1 MREHAPALA
10 TETRQQTLALTHRH
24 VVITDRDSELPYSK
38 GLMASEIMATG
49 LAPARAFH
57 VAEVIEQRLHESAR
71 RTIRRDELHDLALD
85 VIRDEV
91 GAKYA
96 EPFSKWRRVLKLDM
110 PLVILVGGATGVG
123 KSTIAT
129 MLASRLGI
137 TRVVPTDA
145 IREVMRSMLTA
156 DLFPTLHTSLFDV
169 GRLVRLPLP
178 PSVDPDIIGFR
189 EQTAAV
195 TVGIEALVQRAIDE
209 GTDLIVEGA
218 HVVPGFLKLDRFAGK
233 AVAVQLVVT
242 VDDEEM
248 HRSHFLRRSRETRNR
263 PPDRYLDNFD
273 KIRKLQRYVRSL
285 ALQHGVPAIPSY
297 SLDATLSHVIDLVV
311 GQAFDA
317 VPPEG
322 SDPADP
328 NPTNRQARV
337 GPVVANTVA
346 TATEAPGTG
355 SGGEL

>member
-1 MREHAPALA
+1 MAH
-10 TETRQQTLALTHRH
+10 TQRH
-24 VVITDRDSELPYSK
+24 VVVTNQEYELPYSK

-57 VAEVIEQRLHESAR
+57 VAEVIEERLHASGR
-71 RTIRRDELHDLALD
+71 LTISRDELHALALD
-85 VIRDEV
+85 VLRDQV

-96 EPFSKWRRVLKLDM
+96 EPFAKWLQVLRLDK
-110 PLVILVGGATGVG
+110 PLVILLGGATGVG

-156 DLFPTLHTSLFDV
+156 DLFPTLHTSLFEV
-169 GRLVRLPLP
+169 GKLVRSPLP
-178 PSVDPDIIGFR
+178 FSADPSIIGFR

-195 TVGIEALVQRAIDE
+195 TVGIEALVERAVDE

-242 VDDEEM
+242 VDEEET
-248 HRSHFLRRSRETRNR
+248 HRSHFLRRARESRNR
-263 PPDRYLDNFD
+263 PPDRYLENFD
-273 KIRKLQRYVRSL
+273 NIRKLQRYVRSL
-285 ALQHGVPAIPSY
+285 ALQHGVPTVPSY
-297 SLDATLSHVIDLVV
+297 GLDATLSQVIELVV
-311 GQAFDA
+311 GQAIEAARDGDHDHDQA
-317 VPPEG
+317 GPVSPDHHPI
-322 SDPADP
+322 
-328 NPTNRQARV
+328 NRQTRIGASTLD
-337 GPVVANTVA
+337 VVSSGA
-346 TATEAPGTG
+346 G
-355 SGGEL
+355 SGGES

>member
-1 MREHAPALA
+1 
-10 TETRQQTLALTHRH
+10 
-24 VVITDRDSELPYSK
+24 
-38 GLMASEIMATG
+38 
-49 LAPARAFH
+49 
-57 VAEVIEQRLHESAR
+57 
-71 RTIRRDELHDLALD
+71 
-85 VIRDEV
+85 
-91 GAKYA
+91 
-96 EPFSKWRRVLKLDM
+96 
-110 PLVILVGGATGVG
+110 
-123 KSTIAT
+123 
-129 MLASRLGI
+129 
-137 TRVVPTDA
+137 
-145 IREVMRSMLTA
+145 MLTA

-178 PSVDPDIIGFR
+178 NSVDADIIGFR

-242 VDDEEM
+242 VDEEET

-285 ALQHGVPAIPSY
+285 ALQHGVPTIPSY
-297 SLDATLSHVIDLVV
+297 SLDATLSQVIDLVV
-311 GQAFDA
+311 GQAFEA
-317 VPPEG
+317 VSPEG
-322 SDPADP
+322 SGHTTSTPTADP
-328 NPTNRQARV
+328 RPITRQARA
-337 GPVVANTVA
+337 GSVAST
-346 TATEAPGTG
+346 TETPGNG